1 MQLMTLDFESYYS
14 KTHSLSKLPTEEYI
28 NSDEFEVIGLSIK
41 LGDTPTAWY
50 TGDRYYLQG
59 VLDAFNWSDIA
70 LVAHNC
76 FFDASI
82 LSLYF
87 GINPAKYIDTLSMAR
102 AIHGISVGGSLAKL
116 AEYYEL
122 GEKGTEV
129 VNALGKHLK
138 DFTEEELAKYGEYCV
153 NDTEL
158 TYALLQKLLPHFN
171 MTELELV
178 SLTIKMGVEPLLEV
192 DLPALEHHLYEVKA
206 AKEELLERIVV
217 DKSEIMSNPKF
228 AKLLEEQGA
237 IVPMKI
243 SPTTG
248 KMTYAFAKTDDGL
261 KDLLEHPNLV
271 VQALVAVRL
280 GVKSTIEET
289 RTERYI
295 GIAKRMGKLPIP
307 LNYYG
312 TATGRWSAGGGQKVN
327 FQNIPRDSKVKGAIV
342 APDGYLIVGAD
353 LSNIE
358 LRVGL
363 WVAGETEALRLLG
376 EGGDLYKEF
385 ASKAFNV
392 PYDEV
397 TKPQRFIGKTCIAEG
412 TLVLCESG
420 WKPIEKVSL
429 NDRVWDGEEWACHQG
444 LVLNGLKETLEIYGT
459 WLTPDHLVW
468 SGSQWIRADQA
479 VSTEYDLSRVLG
491 AGSAKLPLQGMC
503 WVREGGLKPSL
514 LNVIANSLNTL
525 WTNTTLRS
533 SKPLGALSVPVKQ
546 ELQKGT
552 GITSVVCQTMTT
564 GLGYSIGYARQLL
577 DAMLHPVLTTVHTGQ
592 GGLMYAMS
600 GGMTKGHFLDMY
612 RPWKGG
618 TSQNTIW
625 TGETTTK
632 GMNQGIL
639 GLFREATITE
649 IKGGSTTSKMRLP
662 VYDLN
667 SVGTRNRFTV
677 LTDRGPII
685 VHNCQLGLIFGVG
698 HSKLQASIKSQ
709 SGTDL
714 GEVEAKRIVD
724 LYRGTYTGIT
734 NLWKTCGEA
743 IKAIAEDRE
752 FTFGPNG
759 LYKVE
764 GTKGIR
770 FPSGMYMQYPQLAN
784 VIDEKTGEQGYKYK
798 LRNGY
803 DRLYGGK
810 LTNNLVQG
818 TARCIMSEAMVRVNK
833 RYPIVLT
840 IHDALYTLVPEAEA
854 QEALDFLI
862 EEMTKVPSWMSGIPL
877 AAEGGYGKSLKD
889 AG

>member
-217 DKSEIMSNPKF
+217 AKSEIMSNPRL

-261 KDLLEHPNLV
+261 KDLLEHPSLA
-271 VQALVAVRL
+271 VQTLVAVRL

-342 APDGYLIVGAD
+342 APEGFMIVGAD

-397 TKPQRFIGKTCIAEG
+397 TKPQRFIGKT
-412 TLVLCESG
+412 S
-420 WKPIEKVSL
+420 
-429 NDRVWDGEEWACHQG
+429 
-444 LVLNGLKETLEIYGT
+444 
-459 WLTPDHLVW
+459 
-468 SGSQWIRADQA
+468 
-479 VSTEYDLSRVLG
+479 
-491 AGSAKLPLQGMC
+491 
-503 WVREGGLKPSL
+503 
-514 LNVIANSLNTL
+514 
-525 WTNTTLRS
+525 
-533 SKPLGALSVPVKQ
+533 
-546 ELQKGT
+546 
-552 GITSVVCQTMTT
+552 
-564 GLGYSIGYARQLL
+564 
-577 DAMLHPVLTTVHTGQ
+577 
-592 GGLMYAMS
+592 
-600 GGMTKGHFLDMY
+600 
-612 RPWKGG
+612 
-618 TSQNTIW
+618 
-625 TGETTTK
+625 
-632 GMNQGIL
+632 
-639 GLFREATITE
+639 
-649 IKGGSTTSKMRLP
+649 
-662 VYDLN
+662 
-667 SVGTRNRFTV
+667 
-677 LTDRGPII
+677 
-685 VHNCQLGLIFGVG
+685 QLGLIFGVG
-698 HSKLQASIKSQ
+698 AAKLRGAVKAG

>member
-1 MQLMTLDFESYYS
+1 MTLDFESYYS

-28 NSDEFEVIGLSIK
+28 NSDEFEVIGFSIK

-116 AEYYEL
+116 VEYYEL

-138 DFTEEELAKYGEYCV
+138 DFTEEELAAYGEYCI

-158 TYALLQKLLPHFN
+158 TYASLQKLMPHFN

-217 DKSEIMSNPKF
+217 GKSEIMSNPKF

-261 KDLLEHPNLV
+261 KDLLEHPSLA
-271 VQALVAVRL
+271 VQTLVAVRL

-342 APDGYLIVGAD
+342 APEGYMLVGAD

-397 TKPQRFIGKTCIAEG
+397 TKPQRFIGKT
-412 TLVLCESG
+412 S
-420 WKPIEKVSL
+420 
-429 NDRVWDGEEWACHQG
+429 
-444 LVLNGLKETLEIYGT
+444 
-459 WLTPDHLVW
+459 
-468 SGSQWIRADQA
+468 
-479 VSTEYDLSRVLG
+479 
-491 AGSAKLPLQGMC
+491 
-503 WVREGGLKPSL
+503 
-514 LNVIANSLNTL
+514 
-525 WTNTTLRS
+525 
-533 SKPLGALSVPVKQ
+533 
-546 ELQKGT
+546 
-552 GITSVVCQTMTT
+552 
-564 GLGYSIGYARQLL
+564 
-577 DAMLHPVLTTVHTGQ
+577 
-592 GGLMYAMS
+592 
-600 GGMTKGHFLDMY
+600 
-612 RPWKGG
+612 
-618 TSQNTIW
+618 
-625 TGETTTK
+625 
-632 GMNQGIL
+632 
-639 GLFREATITE
+639 
-649 IKGGSTTSKMRLP
+649 
-662 VYDLN
+662 
-667 SVGTRNRFTV
+667 
-677 LTDRGPII
+677 
-685 VHNCQLGLIFGVG
+685 QLGLIFGVG
-698 HSKLQASIKSQ
+698 AAKLRGAVKAG

-818 TARCIMSEAMVRVNK
+818 TARCIMSEAMVRVGK
-833 RYPIVLT
+833 RYPIVIT
-840 IHDALYTLVPEAEA
+840 IHDALYILVREEQS
-854 QEALDFLI
+854 QEALAFLM
-862 EEMTKVPSWMSGIPL
+862 EEMCRVPEWMQGIPL
-877 AAEGGYGKSLKD
+877 SAEGKIGKTL
-889 AG
+889 AEV

>member
-50 TGDRYYLQG
+50 TGDRSYLQG
-59 VLDAFNWSDIA
+59 ILDAFNWSDIA

-192 DLPALEHHLYEVKA
+192 DLPALEHHLYEVKV

-228 AKLLEEQGA
+228 AKLLEEQGV

-271 VQALVAVRL
+271 VQTLVAVRL

-327 FQNIPRDSKVKGAIV
+327 FNV
-342 APDGYLIVGAD
+342 A
-353 LSNIE
+353 
-358 LRVGL
+358 
-363 WVAGETEALRLLG
+363 
-376 EGGDLYKEF
+376 
-385 ASKAFNV
+385 
-392 PYDEV
+392 
-397 TKPQRFIGKTCIAEG
+397 
-412 TLVLCESG
+412 
-420 WKPIEKVSL
+420 
-429 NDRVWDGEEWACHQG
+429 
-444 LVLNGLKETLEIYGT
+444 
-459 WLTPDHLVW
+459 
-468 SGSQWIRADQA
+468 
-479 VSTEYDLSRVLG
+479 
-491 AGSAKLPLQGMC
+491 
-503 WVREGGLKPSL
+503 
-514 LNVIANSLNTL
+514 
-525 WTNTTLRS
+525 
-533 SKPLGALSVPVKQ
+533 
-546 ELQKGT
+546 
-552 GITSVVCQTMTT
+552 
-564 GLGYSIGYARQLL
+564 
-577 DAMLHPVLTTVHTGQ
+577 
-592 GGLMYAMS
+592 
-600 GGMTKGHFLDMY
+600 
-612 RPWKGG
+612 
-618 TSQNTIW
+618 
-625 TGETTTK
+625 
-632 GMNQGIL
+632 
-639 GLFREATITE
+639 
-649 IKGGSTTSKMRLP
+649 
-662 VYDLN
+662 
-667 SVGTRNRFTV
+667 
-677 LTDRGPII
+677 
-685 VHNCQLGLIFGVG
+685 
-698 HSKLQASIKSQ
+698 
-709 SGTDL
+709 
-714 GEVEAKRIVD
+714 
-724 LYRGTYTGIT
+724 
-734 NLWKTCGEA
+734 
-743 IKAIAEDRE
+743 
-752 FTFGPNG
+752 
-759 LYKVE
+759 
-764 GTKGIR
+764 
-770 FPSGMYMQYPQLAN
+770 
-784 VIDEKTGEQGYKYK
+784 
-798 LRNGY
+798 
-803 DRLYGGK
+803 
-810 LTNNLVQG
+810 
-818 TARCIMSEAMVRVNK
+818 
-833 RYPIVLT
+833 
-840 IHDALYTLVPEAEA
+840 
-854 QEALDFLI
+854 
-862 EEMTKVPSWMSGIPL
+862 
-877 AAEGGYGKSLKD
+877 
-889 AG
+889 

>member
-1 MQLMTLDFESYYS
+1 MTLDFESYYS

-217 DKSEIMSNPKF
+217 AKSEIMSNPRL

-261 KDLLEHPNLV
+261 KDLLEHPSLA
-271 VQALVAVRL
+271 VQTLVAVRL

-342 APDGYLIVGAD
+342 APEGFMIVGAD

-397 TKPQRFIGKTCIAEG
+397 TKPQRFIGKT
-412 TLVLCESG
+412 S
-420 WKPIEKVSL
+420 
-429 NDRVWDGEEWACHQG
+429 
-444 LVLNGLKETLEIYGT
+444 
-459 WLTPDHLVW
+459 
-468 SGSQWIRADQA
+468 
-479 VSTEYDLSRVLG
+479 
-491 AGSAKLPLQGMC
+491 
-503 WVREGGLKPSL
+503 
-514 LNVIANSLNTL
+514 
-525 WTNTTLRS
+525 
-533 SKPLGALSVPVKQ
+533 
-546 ELQKGT
+546 
-552 GITSVVCQTMTT
+552 
-564 GLGYSIGYARQLL
+564 
-577 DAMLHPVLTTVHTGQ
+577 
-592 GGLMYAMS
+592 
-600 GGMTKGHFLDMY
+600 
-612 RPWKGG
+612 
-618 TSQNTIW
+618 
-625 TGETTTK
+625 
-632 GMNQGIL
+632 
-639 GLFREATITE
+639 
-649 IKGGSTTSKMRLP
+649 
-662 VYDLN
+662 
-667 SVGTRNRFTV
+667 
-677 LTDRGPII
+677 
-685 VHNCQLGLIFGVG
+685 QLGLIFGVG
-698 HSKLQASIKSQ
+698 AAKLRGAVKAG